1 MAAIK
6 FRGLNAVTNF
16 ETSRYDVRSIMES
29 RSLPIGAAKRLK
41 EKADVAALHV
51 PRVDETDPYGWA
63 HLGGGGVGGGQPL
76 TMYPSYQ
83 RMWFKQEQ
91 DSSSSSVSSDH
102 IHHQLQLGQNQ
113 GFMHS
118 SMLQLNN
125 LSGLDPQ
132 PGPAPNLVAYD
143 NNNFN
148 NAAAAACDG
157 FGYDGVFGLGDN
169 NGNYNRN
176 LYYQQLPSNDPP
188 TFTMW
193 NGT

>member
-41 EKADVAALHV
+41 DKADVAALHV
-51 PRVDETDPYGWA
+51 PRVDETNPYGWA
-63 HLGGGGVGGGQPL
+63 HLGGGGGGGGQPLPL

-83 RMWFKQEQ
+83 RMWCKQEQ
-91 DSSSSSVSSDH
+91 DSSSSSNV
-102 IHHQLQLGQNQ
+102 HHQLQLGQNQ
-113 GFMHS
+113 GFMHP
-118 SMLQLNN
+118 SMLQLSN

-132 PGPAPNLVAYD
+132 PVPSPSLVAYD
-143 NNNFN
+143 TNYN
-148 NAAAAACDG
+148 NAASACDG
-157 FGYDGVFGLGDN
+157 FGYEGVFGLGDN
-169 NGNYNRN
+169 ANYNRN